1 MFIVRYVVKVSV
13 FRFLQFF
20 IWILELFRQ
29 CGICVCFCCSFDYV
43 SPIWWKV
50 TLLIYILPQSQLDIM
65 FVLFCFL
72 VFVNWIELI
81 NYCFSMS
88 KIVYI
93 DRCFTYI
100 QHGYSKIRGVE
111 SAFPPLFLEENVSMG
126 AKSYQKGRAK
136 RLRLKLN
143 GRFYFCF
150 SVLKAWKLP
159 SFSTFCIISWSLPP
173 HFPFHLQRLPYLH
186 FQIHL

>member
-1 MFIVRYVVKVSV
+1 MVFVFVFVVHLTTSP
-13 FRFLQFF
+13 
-20 IWILELFRQ
+20 
-29 CGICVCFCCSFDYV
+29 
-43 SPIWWKV
+43 PIWWKV
-50 TLLIYILPQSQLDIM
+50 TLLIYVLPQSQLDIM

-111 SAFPPLFLEENVSMG
+111 NAFPPLFLEKNVSMG
-126 AKSYQKGRAK
+126 AKSYQKRRAK

-143 GRFYFCF
+143 DRFYFCF
-150 SVLKAWKLP
+150 SVLKAWKVP
-159 SFSTFCIISWSLPP
+159 SISTFCIISWTLPP
-173 HFPFHLQRLPYLH
+173 HFLFHLQRPPH
-186 FQIHL
+186 FQVHL